1 MDVPQQNFEW
11 QNKKTS
17 CLNSKIIKLQE
28 RALRLAYADRQSAFE
43 EPLNKDKSV
52 TIHHR
57 NWQVLATELYK
68 VRHELAPGIMN
79 NSSKIRIVKYN
90 FRNDFLFATRY
101 VKSFH
106 YGSDTLFYLGRKLL
120 DLLLKNIKD
129 WENILKWNV
138 KLWSLRTANAV
149 CV

>member
-28 RALRLAYADRQSAFE
+28 RALRLVYADRQSAFE
-43 EPLNKDKSV
+43 ELLNKDKSV

-68 VRHELAPGIMN
+68 VRHELAPDIMN
-79 NSSKIRIVKYN
+79 NISKIRIVKYN